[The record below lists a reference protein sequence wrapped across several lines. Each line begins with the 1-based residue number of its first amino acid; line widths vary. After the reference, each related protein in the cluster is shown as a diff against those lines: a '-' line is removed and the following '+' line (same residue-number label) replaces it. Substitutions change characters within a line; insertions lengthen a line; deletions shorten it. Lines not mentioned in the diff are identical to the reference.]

1 MKYFL
6 FTNFLLVILLTI
18 PSPASFEFKNN
29 AGDTVDPTPQS
40 GETQKSSPAGVRTV
54 TVYTLRPEETD
65 DTPCIG
71 AYGNLNLC
79 EISKTVQV
87 CASNEFERGTKLKV
101 GNVECVVLDRMNSRY
116 ENRVDLLINNLEEAL
131 RFGNKKLEVAVI
143 N

>member
-6 FTNFLLVILLTI
+6 FTIPILAILLSI

-29 AGDTVDPTPQS
+29 AGDTVDPAPQS

-54 TVYTLRPEETD
+54 TAYTLSPEETD
-65 DTPCIG
+65 DSPCIG
-71 AYGNLNLC
+71 AYNDNLC

-87 CASNEFERGTKLKV
+87 CASNEFKRGTKLKV
-101 GNVECVVLDRMNSRY
+101 GDVECIVLDKPNPRY
-116 ENRVDLLINNLEEAL
+116 QNRIDLVKSNLEEAL
-131 RFGNKKLEVAVI
+131 LFVKRKLEVAVI